1 MSPSPDAL
9 AGTVQA
15 LLAPGRGLLAAD
27 ESFPTIEQRFRA
39 HGIPSTA
46 AQRHAYREMLFT
58 TPGLSESISGVILF
72 DETIRDTLGGEPM
85 GAALARRGLVPGI
98 KVDHG
103 TTPLAGFPGE
113 KITEGLDGLRGR
125 LDEYRGLGARFAKW
139 RAVFTIG
146 DHRPTAAALGANAE
160 VLARYAALSQEAA
173 LVPIVEPEILMAGDH
188 PIERTEAV
196 ATELLQTVFGAL
208 DRHRVR
214 LEAML
219 LKTGMVLA
227 GEAAAQPAPD
237 EAVAAATLRAFRRAV
252 PAAVP
257 GIVFLS
263 GGQGE
268 IEATRRLNALALAA
282 AGPWRLTFS
291 YGRALQDSA
300 LARWGGDPA
309 QVPAGQ
315 AALARRARNNGS
327 AVRGQWRAGLED

>member
-196 ATELLQTVFGAL
+196 ATELLRTVFGAL

-227 GEAAAQPAPD
+227 GEAAQPAPD